1 MEHRNLSFRLKLI
14 KKEDL
19 PGIGGTPIKI
29 NLGVYE
35 PIKQGSIV
43 KYDKNKFSLQDI
55 KDAIG
60 ALYTQPQ
67 PKQRSI
73 KLVTNKAGLDL
84 FNKALNE
91 ESLKQSKKDEYRKKF
106 RFRSKILKQTYK
118 FG

>member
-19 PGIGGTPIKI
+19 PGVGGTPIKI

-35 PIKQGSIV
+35 KVKQGNIV
-43 KYDKNKFSLQDI
+43 KYDRNKFSLQEM

-67 PKQRSI
+67 PKQRSV
-73 KLVTNKAGLDL
+73 KLVTNQAGLDL
-84 FNKALNE
+84 FNEALKKE
-91 ESLKQSKKDEYRKKF
+91 FLKQSKKDEYRKKF